1 MRSSNG
7 TAAGSGNPAERR
19 YADEGQG
26 IPKNIATKDE
36 LGCYHA
42 NHPHD
47 GSARVRLTPR
57 VARTGRPWRWRSRS
71 RPLV

>member
-7 TAAGSGNPAERR
+7 TAAGSGRQAPVR
-19 YADEGQG
+19 ADEGRG
-26 IPKNIATKDE
+26 IATKDE

-47 GSARVRLTPR
+47 GPLRLD
-57 VARTGRPWRWRSRS
+57 
-71 RPLV
+71 